1 MDLEFDS
8 RSQLWVQG
16 SVAFIRFSEVYHPS
30 CNNNKTEIYLVLTED
45 LSALH
50 VLTCLIFLM
59 IL

>member
-8 RSQLWVQG
+8 RLELWVQG
-16 SVAFIRFSEVYHPS
+16 SVAFISFSEVYNPN
-30 CNNNKTEIYLVLTED
+30 CNNNKAEIYLVLTED

-50 VLTCLIFLM
+50 VLTCLVFLM